1 MGLISLLLVVTIM
14 VFGGMYFFDQNTK
27 NTATNYLEERVNIK
41 ETVNDTVEQVVPDS
55 IIEKTSKEN
64 INNNTTLDLKNQNLS
79 KLPEN
84 IFSKTSLTTLD
95 VSHNKL
101 SGAMPAEI
109 RHLKNLKTL
118 DLSHNNFT
126 GVPAEIGQLSNLE
139 VLNLSYNPITG
150 LPYEL
155 GNLKNL
161 KTLDLRGTNYAKQD
175 LDKIKAGLSEGI
187 TILVD

>member
-1 MGLISLLLVVTIM
+1 MGLISLLLAVTLM
-14 VFGGMYFFDQNTK
+14 VFGSVYFFGHNTE
-27 NTATNYLEERVNIK
+27 NTATNYLEERVNIEK
-41 ETVNDTVEQVVPDS
+41 TVNDTVEQAVPDF
-55 IIEKTSKEN
+55 ITEKTSKESVSN
-64 INNNTTLDLKNQNLS
+64 DTSLDLKNQNLS

-84 IFSKTSLTTLD
+84 IFSKTNLTALD
-95 VSHNKL
+95 VSYNQL

-118 DLSHNNFT
+118 NLSHNSFT

-139 VLNLSYNPITG
+139 ILNLSYNPITG

-161 KTLDLRGTNYAKQD
+161 KTLDLRGTNYSKQD
-175 LDKIKAGLSEGI
+175 LDKIKTGLSAGVN
-187 TILVD
+187 ILVD

>member
-1 MGLISLLLVVTIM
+1 MGLISLLVAVVLM
-14 VFGGMYFFDQNTK
+14 ALGSVYFFGQTGE
-27 NTATNYLEERVNIK
+27 NTATNYLEERVNIE
-41 ETVNDTVEQVVPDS
+41 ETVKDTVEQAVPDS
-55 IIEKTSKEN
+55 IIEKTTKEKVSN
-64 INNNTTLDLKNQNLS
+64 DKSLDLKNQNLS

-84 IFSKTSLTTLD
+84 TFSKTNLTVLD
-95 VSHNKL
+95 VSYNQL

-126 GVPAEIGQLSNLE
+126 GVPAEIGQLGNLE

-175 LDKIKAGLSEGI
+175 LEKIKTGLSESVNV
-187 TILVD
+187 LVD